1 MCHQAFNP
9 PVLSELLYTLPVLLH
24 ALYIEIRLVAFSH
37 IAIHSVKA
45 DVGGQHAENKRM
57 FTALSRTAF
66 FQDKGKYREQQ
77 RIK

>member
-9 PVLSELLYTLPVLLH
+9 PVLSIPILYTLPVLLY

-45 DVGGQHAENKRM
+45 DGGQHAENKRM
-57 FTALSRTAF
+57 FNALSHTAF